1 MKPLLYILIGGCLLS
16 GCSTAQMGTTDPHAV
31 LTGAAVGGQLGGAI
45 GGIIGDSQRD
55 WHSGYRGSA
64 IGTIVGTLAGAAIG
78 GAISSSRQKEQATNG
93 NADADHTTANGYQA
107 ALDGLRIRRIRF
119 IDDSRDRILSPG
131 ESSKVVFDIVNEGS
145 EAALNVIP
153 SVSESSG
160 NKRITISPSIL
171 VEQIKPGEGVKYTAT
186 VIAGKRLKQSSI
198 TLRLAITDEYGNEYD
213 WHEFQIQT
221 EEK

>member
-1 MKPLLYILIGGCLLS
+1 
-16 GCSTAQMGTTDPHAV
+16 MGTADPHAV

-93 NADADHTTANGYQA
+93 NAGADHTTTNGYQA

-186 VIAGKRLKQSSI
+186 VMAGKRLKQSSI

>member
-1 MKPLLYILIGGCLLS
+1 MKPLLYLLIGSCLLC
-16 GCSTAQMGTTDPHAV
+16 GCSTAQMGTADPHAV

-93 NADADHTTANGYQA
+93 NAGADHTTANGYQA

-186 VIAGKRLKQSSI
+186 VMAGKRLKQSSI